1 MPTIYVE
8 AILTFIFPFILVSP
22 SICYLTILCKKKI
35 SKIDKIM
42 VKNKVMLAFC
52 VALYSFQPTIL
63 SILVQMSMCEFFNF
77 GSYLKVYL
85 VESCQSTLY
94 LSFYY
99 YLVLPMLFIFSI
111 FLPGF
116 LIIYIFAK
124 KKRGQLFNK
133 KVLQKIGF
141 ILIGFKKQ
149 NFYWYLNNLFFRSKK
164 FF

>member
-1 MPTIYVE
+1 MPSIYLE
-8 AILTFIFPFILVSP
+8 AILTIIFPFLLVIP
-22 SICYLTILCKKKI
+22 SCCYLSIYLKKKA
-35 SKIDKIM
+35 SEDEKIM
-42 VKNKVMLAFC
+42 AKNKVILAFC
-52 VALYSFQPTIL
+52 VAFYSFQPTIL

-164 FF
+164 IF